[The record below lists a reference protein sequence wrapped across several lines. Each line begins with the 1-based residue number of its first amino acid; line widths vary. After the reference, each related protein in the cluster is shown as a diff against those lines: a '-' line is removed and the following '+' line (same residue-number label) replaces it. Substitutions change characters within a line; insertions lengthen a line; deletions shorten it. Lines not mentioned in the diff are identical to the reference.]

1 MADKLSYIDFAKRV
15 KTKYPEYTDIDDL
28 TLAKKV
34 VEKYPEYKDV
44 VVFEEP
50 TPPMPTTTELLS
62 IGIPKESEKLP
73 EYKWTPPELE
83 LKPAPPETIFTK
95 AKRFIQAPF
104 VRTPEENIAH
114 AQNVL
119 ALSKLMPH
127 IPITSIDENFSDI
140 IRMPEVI
147 QATGIQP
154 GPRLKEM
161 GDTAMKGAIVAGI
174 INNPLAA
181 SLAVGGFTLL
191 NEADNYITSKIK
203 GKKYKFGAGEKMLSL
218 LLPEEA
224 SEITKDTIDVI
235 DFLGKSAIMG
245 AIYKA
250 APEYARRL
258 TQMTIEKYNLPQ
270 KVYISP
276 EKVKSIFQTGEAI
289 SPQETD
295 LIASLG
301 LSKEQW
307 KTALE
312 RGIDI
317 EVPTE
322 KIITITDRPYWEKIK
337 GLFGIKPFTETTR
350 GIYAGKPRELLKQL
364 PAPEPTPPTAPVVPA
379 TPAETA
385 KPPITPPT
393 AEAPAVPV
401 KPPKPPKVVKPVKV
415 PSEIEVAKTIIPKRP
430 AAPALSEVLVKNG
443 YLHTTDLE
451 VAARIK
457 TTLPDGA
464 YKVIGKEFVP
474 SKTPETEF
482 PGFKFAG
489 KDTLASLRKEDLSDT
504 LKKASNFA
512 STDETRY
519 VLNGAFINA
528 GKNQIEIVSTDGTRL
543 YHKTIP
549 TAEVKKPFMAII
561 SAPQKIGKIAPAL
574 GDKIELRKTPE
585 TFEFRGPKG
594 DIAIRIIDGDFPN
607 YKVVYPKFVTEL
619 EVDKNKLAEA
629 VKTLS
634 PYTSRITQGIKF
646 EKLPKGIKLTAFDP
660 DRNVKKEITIPYKE
674 RKIKIDKQVLDG
686 ILQMPIRDEDGGF
699 FGFKVEHLKDI
710 VNSLDGEKVFI
721 KMTEDPLSAYHFSD
735 EITTKPE
742 VIPEA
747 KPSEVKPEI
756 KPTISPVKEA
766 KIKVGDKV
774 VWKDNPSI
782 TGVIE
787 RDREGN
793 LFVRSGGKYMKMSP
807 SWIKPVEE
815 AKPEVPTPPPTPPA
829 PPAPPTPPSEEA
841 VKEISAKKEEFIEKN
856 YQEYRK
862 KVAKKEQEGKIAIPT
877 KLPSIRIDFS
887 KVKNLFEKLG
897 DDFNKFRFLPEL
909 QKSYPDIVND
919 YRLNVI
925 GAQGQIF
932 EKRNKLIN
940 GIFGGLNEKDL
951 KDAVALIFARDDLS
965 RIKLGKISTHTEE
978 EAAKI
983 INNLEKT
990 ASKDAIEAANKWRE
1004 YNKLVHQDLVER
1016 GKLSPEQMI
1025 EDYAPHYV
1033 SDYFDDW
1040 HFYIGIPRKLN
1051 KPYRAYTKKA
1061 YGTKKEYIQDLEAL
1075 AHHIARVDF
1084 DNVWEDFVVRTLEKH
1099 DIVPQLSKEEKIKLF
1114 GSYKVQTTEAQRA
1127 AFKTAL
1133 TEFEIP
1139 KSPRPGRIYDI
1150 GGKKY
1155 IGFSPEK
1162 GRYLYTAADEEGKE
1176 ILALGRYKKT
1186 YLIPTDLADYLTDL
1200 NPSYYIPFLYPLNR
1214 LTSMFKSSAIF
1225 FSFFKYNMNNFI
1237 GDSFNVYFQLPR
1249 AFRKIPYALK
1259 YLTTRT
1265 EAVDQKFRTEVI
1277 NQDILSSTFIQSEL
1291 PTILKRPGAIEYILK
1306 KSQDISQWRESI
1318 LRLAVFKELY
1328 DSIETGEF
1336 PQIRKAIDW
1345 IDTTGLSDIDAAGKI
1360 AREMMID
1367 YSATSR
1373 MYNKV
1378 IRGLMFPFSTYYF
1391 KEQGLLGRYARKH
1404 PIGFLLKIWAPFA
1417 ALAATNYLM
1426 NKDTEE
1432 KLPDYVRNKIHF
1444 VSGTTPD
1451 GDAIVWT
1458 PQIPIDIIPGFTFV
1472 SVINKNALQV
1482 AGGEKSASVAA
1493 KDILVDTFGQSWNNF
1508 RFLFTP
1514 LVSTL
1519 QGLASNRDP
1528 FTKKEIVPKNAHL
1541 PEALA
1546 WKYRFS
1552 FIFSTLL
1559 PPFNLYLRSLRRT
1572 DPTLGTLKDFLK
1584 EWIGPSRA
1592 LGFYV
1597 VPLTGELQ
1605 EEYKQTIDKSN
1616 KKNAALVRI
1625 QEMYLNN
1632 EPRDKILEVIAEA
1645 NRNGAR
1651 ITLNDIKQIY
1661 YNPKAQIELYKQKL
1675 RYIDDQKQRQEI
1687 KQKIISLQ
1695 KLRLYKLKKAVRK

>member
-1 MADKLSYIDFAKRV
+1 MPIPDKLSYTDFAKKV
-15 KTKYPEYTDIDDL
+15 KSKYPEYMDIDDL

-73 EYKWTPPELE
+73 KYKWTPPEPE

-95 AKRFIQAPF
+95 AKRFVLAPF

-114 AQNVL
+114 SQNVL

-174 INNPLAA
+174 INNPLATG
-181 SLAVGGFTLL
+181 LAVGGFTLL

-224 SEITKDTIDVI
+224 NEITKDTIDVI
-235 DFLGKSAIMG
+235 DFLGKSTIMG

-295 LIASLG
+295 LIKSLG

-364 PAPEPTPPTAPVVPA
+364 PAPEPTPPTA
-379 TPAETA
+379 
-385 KPPITPPT
+385 
-393 AEAPAVPV
+393 EAPAVSA
-401 KPPKPPKVVKPVKV
+401 KPPEPPKVVKPVKV
-415 PSEIEVAKTIIPKRP
+415 PSEIEVAKTIIPKKP
-430 AAPALSEVLVKNG
+430 SVPALSEVLVKNG

-464 YKVIGKEFVP
+464 YKVVGKEFVP
-474 SKTPETEF
+474 SETPETEF
-482 PGFKFAG
+482 PEIKFAG

-519 VLNGAFINA
+519 VLNGVFINA

-549 TAEVKKPFMAII
+549 TSEVKKPFMAII

-594 DIAIRIIDGDFPN
+594 DIAIRIIDGDFPD
-607 YKVVYPKFVTEL
+607 YKVVYPKFITEL

-674 RKIKIDKQVLDG
+674 RKIKIDEQVLDG

-699 FGFKVEHLKDI
+699 FGFKVEYLKDI

-721 KMTEDPLSAYHFSD
+721 KMTKDPLSAYHFSD

-742 VIPEA
+742 VVPEA
-747 KPSEVKPEI
+747 KPIPKELEPLTEEEI
-756 KPTISPVKEA
+756 NRYNYLKARDAVEIEEGKEGFMLFLRDFDGKFKVVGIYPTEKEA
-766 KIKVGDKV
+766 IKDIKRQEDLLLAKLRKV
-774 VWKDNPSI
+774 
-782 TGVIE
+782 
-787 RDREGN
+787 
-793 LFVRSGGKYMKMSP
+793 
-807 SWIKPVEE
+807 
-815 AKPEVPTPPPTPPA
+815 KPEVPTPPPR
-829 PPAPPTPPSEEA
+829 EEV

-856 YQEYRK
+856 YQEYRQ

-965 RIKLGKISTHTEE
+965 RIKLSKISTHTEQQAE
-978 EAAKI
+978 EI

-990 ASKDAIEAANKWRE
+990 ASKNAIEAANKWRE

-1099 DIVPQLSKEEKIKLF
+1099 DIITQLSKEEKIKLF

-1127 AFKTAL
+1127 AFKTAK

-1225 FSFFKYNMNNFI
+1225 FSFFKYNINNFI
-1237 GDSFNVYFQLPR
+1237 GDSFNVYFQFPR
-1249 AFRKIPYALK
+1249 AFKKIPYALK
-1259 YLTTRT
+1259 YLTTRP
-1265 EAVDQKFRTEVI
+1265 EAIDQEFRAAVI

-1291 PTILKRPGAIEYILK
+1291 STILKRPGAIEYILK

-1345 IDTTGLSDIDAAGKI
+1345 IDITGLSDIDAAGKI

-1391 KEQGLLGRYARKH
+1391 KEQGLLGRYAQKH

-1661 YNPKAQIELYKQKL
+1661 YNPKVQIELYKQKL
-1675 RYIDDQKQRQEI
+1675 RYIDDPKQRQEI